1 VLRQLIDV
9 SVVGDDEAVP
19 LMERDAVLGI
29 MREPDQHERVLQQAR
44 LIRTIMGRV
53 AEIAMVARAAAAA
66 SPEAAAQLQRYT
78 VGRREGMAQAAT
90 VLAGDDG
97 LRLPLDEAADVIHA
111 LWSPEVYTILVD
123 EMGWTPDRYETWIAD
138 TIARTLLPEKGKRA
152 RR

>member
-1 VLRQLIDV
+1 
-9 SVVGDDEAVP
+9 
-19 LMERDAVLGI
+19 
-29 MREPDQHERVLQQAR
+29 
-44 LIRTIMGRV
+44 
-53 AEIAMVARAAAAA
+53 
-66 SPEAAAQLQRYT
+66 
-78 VGRREGMAQAAT
+78 MAQAAT